1 MESWTMGDS
10 SGTSSVKDRHNRD
23 GRLDR
28 YRFRDRPAG
37 GDVVR
42 DVAGEVGCVA
52 GDAGEAA

>member
-1 MESWTMGDS
+1 MGDS